1 MKKKNKIKLKVALP
15 ILSFLPN
22 LGGMEVGLHNLATQL
37 LKKGHQPV
45 IITSYSIF
53 KKLKKKKFNLGYEVK
68 SLPPFTFLLFQLS
81 SSLGFF
87 YFKKIFEYFDKIY
100 KFDFWH
106 VTSAFPLG
114 ISFVKYANK
123 KKIPYLIRCVG
134 EDIQFERDIGYGY
147 TQKKKNEILIKEY
160 VPKSKNLI
168 ATSDSIFDCY
178 NKLGVLKSRVH
189 KVTNGVVLEN
199 FKIKIDK
206 KYQKK
211 RFGFDSEALTMI
223 SVGRNHV
230 KKNYDLI
237 LEIADILK
245 NESKLNFQFIIVGKD
260 VYKLKTKIDNLNLN
274 KYFFLFE
281 GFSLTN
287 AKSLYLPSLDLIKLY
302 KASDIFIF
310 PSLIESFGIVIIEAM
325 AAGVPPIVS
334 EVPGSKDL
342 VKNNQ
347 NGFVVSKN
355 NARQF
360 VNVIVNFYNN
370 KDLLSRIK
378 KNCFSSVKKYDWE
391 KVSVEYINIY
401 NKIIKETFK

>member
-1 MKKKNKIKLKVALP
+1 M
-15 ILSFLPN
+15 
-22 LGGMEVGLHNLATQL
+22 
-37 LKKGHQPV
+37 
-45 IITSYSIF
+45 
-53 KKLKKKKFNLGYEVK
+53 
-68 SLPPFTFLLFQLS
+68 
-81 SSLGFF
+81 
-87 YFKKIFEYFDKIY
+87 
-100 KFDFWH
+100 
-106 VTSAFPLG
+106 
-114 ISFVKYANK
+114 
-123 KKIPYLIRCVG
+123 
-134 EDIQFERDIGYGY
+134 
-147 TQKKKNEILIKEY
+147 
-160 VPKSKNLI
+160 
-168 ATSDSIFDCY
+168 
-178 NKLGVLKSRVH
+178 KSRVH
-189 KVTNGVVLEN
+189 RVTNGVVLEN

-211 RFGFDSEALTMI
+211 KFGFDSEALTMI

-237 LEIADILK
+237 LEIASILK
-245 NESKLNFQFIIVGKD
+245 NESKLNFQFIIVGKG

-391 KVSVEYINIY
+391 KVSVEYISIY